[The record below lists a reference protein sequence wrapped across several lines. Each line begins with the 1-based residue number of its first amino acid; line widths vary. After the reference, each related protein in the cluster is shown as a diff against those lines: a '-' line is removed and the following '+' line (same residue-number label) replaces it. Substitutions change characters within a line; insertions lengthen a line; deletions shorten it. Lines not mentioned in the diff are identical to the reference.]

1 MRAFATAL
9 ESFSRLTDPG
19 MRHKEIDQTSC
30 YAAIAAMDGGLDD
43 VSAKAALVAYLG
55 DPTDVVATLAS
66 SSEIEHYR
74 HHTLLRWIVS
84 RNDKTLRDAYLA
96 QRESWNSGVSHPWP
110 LIEIYR
116 ALLLYPE
123 DKKGAI
129 EHARTAAAIAFS
141 AQQGPTVRLIGAC
154 CRAIGVAWG
163 DAWHE
168 AESILS
174 ELRETLPHARK
185 RLERLSLFLETPSDP
200 LALLSETLPFNFR

>member
-1 MRAFATAL
+1 
-9 ESFSRLTDPG
+9 
-19 MRHKEIDQTSC
+19 
-30 YAAIAAMDGGLDD
+30 
-43 VSAKAALVAYLG
+43 
-55 DPTDVVATLAS
+55 
-66 SSEIEHYR
+66 
-74 HHTLLRWIVS
+74 
-84 RNDKTLRDAYLA
+84 
-96 QRESWNSGVSHPWP
+96 
-110 LIEIYR
+110 
-116 ALLLYPE
+116 LYPE